1 MGLQSTGLQSTFHAP
16 LGSADFLGWRT
27 TRSGATE
34 IVYDNAACRMVW
46 RVAETGGEERIVDV
60 LRLAV
65 CAPRVLPTLY
75 DELKKRAIGIERVG
89 I

>member
-1 MGLQSTGLQSTFHAP
+1 MGLQSTFHAP
-16 LGSADFLGWRT
+16 HGSADFLGWRT
-27 TRSGATE
+27 TRTGGTE
-34 IVYDNAACRMVW
+34 IVYDDGAACRMVW
-46 RVAETGGEERIVDV
+46 RVAEMGGEERIVDV